1 MVFVRS
7 VLSPSSKDLNLVN
20 LKWHLRTDRGDT
32 DIGRGYSMKHG
43 GWGGWPLHYIERNLI
58 LAWCNLKSLNAK
70 VKKMGLE

>member
-20 LKWHLRTDRGDT
+20 LKWHLRTDHGDT

-43 GWGGWPLHYIERNLI
+43 VGGGEVAFALHRKEPHI
-58 LAWCNLKSLNAK
+58 SMVQFK
-70 VKKMGLE
+70 VTKC